1 MSSPSL
7 VVAAASTLIAVI
19 LCAAYLPGLAEEA
32 QLRKPWVSVAQ
43 AILAGI
49 LAIVASRH
57 GARGPVGTLAT
68 LLDTALDV
76 GSLSW
81 AAANSSRTFGFFF
94 SALLAGMLVAFQG
107 SAYGFS
113 VLMSVMVL
121 APPLAIITL
130 VRPDP
135 AVSLALA
142 SACVFAT
149 TKTCS

>member
-81 AAANSSRTFGFFF
+81 AAVREEPDSRRCGESTF
-94 SALLAGMLVAFQG
+94 SPRRLRVATPRRSGTSECARRRRATSIAQET
-107 SAYGFS
+107 STACC
-113 VLMSVMVL
+113 V
-121 APPLAIITL
+121 PPL
-130 VRPDP
+130 
-135 AVSLALA
+135 SM
-142 SACVFAT
+142 
-149 TKTCS
+149 KTDSRDS